1 MKIDEATMAVLK
13 EQACIILSLETLE
26 TRNSDRLDFHDTPVW
41 SIIELLEMA
50 YLQGHQ
56 QGQLDSH

>member
-13 EQACIILSLETLE
+13 EQACTILGLETLE
-26 TRNSDRLDFHDTPVW
+26 ARNSDGLDFHDTAVW
-41 SIIELLEMA
+41 TIVELLEMA
-50 YLQGHQ
+50 YAQGHQ